1 MKMSENGN
9 EIVTIYVMGK
19 KHSVPADLTIMKAM
33 EYVGHQFRRGAGC
46 RGGFCGACATVYR
59 KKGSYKLQGALAC
72 QKIVEDGM
80 IIAQIPFS
88 PQEKKT
94 YKIDELKAEA
104 NTFLEYYPEIARC
117 LACNTC
123 TKACPQD
130 IMVMDYV
137 QAALRGDVVQVAKLS
152 FDCLGCGLCAMRCP
166 AEIVPY
172 NIGQLARRLESKYV
186 EGPTEHVLKCCQE
199 VKNGKYDA
207 EIEELKKMDKPTLQ
221 QKYNTREMKI
231 K

>member
-1 MKMSENGN
+1 MIENN
-9 EIVTIYVMGK
+9 NSMVNIFVMGK
-19 KHSVPADLTIMKAM
+19 KHTVPADLTIMKAM
-33 EYVGHQFRRGAGC
+33 EFAGHQFKRGSGC

-59 KKGSYKLQGALAC
+59 KKGSYKLQGVLAC
-72 QKIVEDGM
+72 QKQVEEGM

-88 PQEKKT
+88 PSEKKT
-94 YKIDELKAEA
+94 YNVDKINANA

-137 QAALRGDVVQVAKLS
+137 QAALRGNITLAAKLS

-172 NIGQLARRLESKYV
+172 NVGQLARRLESKYI
-186 EGPTEHVLKCCQE
+186 EGPTEHVLKRCE
-199 VKNGKYDA
+199 EIKNRKFDD
-207 EIEELKKMDKPTLQ
+207 EIEALKKAEKEKLTKL
-221 QKYNTREMKI
+221 YNSREIITK
-231 K
+231 

>member
-1 MKMSENGN
+1 MTENGN
-9 EIVTIYVMGK
+9 NMVTIYVMGK

-94 YKIDELKAEA
+94 YNINELKAEA

-137 QAALRGDVVQVAKLS
+137 QAALRGDIVQGAKLS
-152 FDCLGCGLCAMRCP
+152 FDCLSCGLCAMRCP

-172 NIGQLARRLESKYV
+172 NVGQLARRLESKYV
-186 EGPTEHVLKCCQE
+186 EGPTEHVLKRCE
-199 VKNGKYDA
+199 EIKEGKYDA

-221 QKYNTREMKI
+221 QKYNTREMRI